1 MAKKSALRE
10 WIESIIIAACLA
22 TFIRTFFFQIYKI
35 PTTSMIPT
43 LKPGDKIFVSKLIY
57 GPKVPFT
64 SLRIHGFRKP
74 QRGEVIVFIP
84 PHDRTKA
91 YIKRLIGLPGD
102 HLLIKDGNIYINGK
116 LVTDPRIANHY
127 YYNQGEYGK
136 REEEI
141 IIPPGKYFVL
151 GDNSLSSLDSRFWG
165 FVDQKDIVGKAI
177 FIWWPLS
184 RIGMIE

>member
-1 MAKKSALRE
+1 MSKKSVLRE

-22 TFIRTFFFQIYKI
+22 TFIRAFFFQIYKI

-102 HLLIKDGNIYINGK
+102 HIVIRKGNIYITWCSHG
-116 LVTDPRIANHY
+116 
-127 YYNQGEYGK
+127 
-136 REEEI
+136 
-141 IIPPGKYFVL
+141 
-151 GDNSLSSLDSRFWG
+151 
-165 FVDQKDIVGKAI
+165 
-177 FIWWPLS
+177 
-184 RIGMIE
+184 